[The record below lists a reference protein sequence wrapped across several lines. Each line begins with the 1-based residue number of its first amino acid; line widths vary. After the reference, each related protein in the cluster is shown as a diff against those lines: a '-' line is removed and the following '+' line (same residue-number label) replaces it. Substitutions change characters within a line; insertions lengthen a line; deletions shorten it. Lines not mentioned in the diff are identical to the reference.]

1 MNRNSETIRI
11 SDECLVIPE
20 VRDFNPDQI
29 FDCGQCFRWEKNSAG
44 LWQGIA
50 GGRRAAVEYDAAGAD
65 CSAYADCGTGVLRIE
80 DSLLRSGGCTREEAL
95 KYWRN
100 YFDLDRDYGAI
111 KKKLTEDDPVMEEAI
126 SYGRGIRILRQEP
139 WETLISF
146 IISQNNNIPRI
157 KKCIEA
163 LAETLG
169 EKGNLPSPEV
179 LAKADLED
187 LAGCRLGYRDKYLIE
202 AAGQYLMWG
211 MPGTAQE
218 LQRFSGV
225 GPKVAN
231 CIALFGLGLVDSF
244 PIDVWMRRVMNRLY
258 GFEESDTK
266 GMAAFAGE
274 KFAPYGGIAQQYLFY
289 FITHKGVDNG
299 GE

>member
-126 SYGRGIRILRQEP
+126 SYGISEQQHSPDKEMHRG
-139 WETLISF
+139 S
-146 IISQNNNIPRI
+146 
-157 KKCIEA
+157 
-163 LAETLG
+163 G
-169 EKGNLPSPEV
+169 GNFGRE
-179 LAKADLED
+179 
-187 LAGCRLGYRDKYLIE
+187 
-202 AAGQYLMWG
+202 GQSAV
-211 MPGTAQE
+211 T
-218 LQRFSGV
+218 
-225 GPKVAN
+225 
-231 CIALFGLGLVDSF
+231 
-244 PIDVWMRRVMNRLY
+244 
-258 GFEESDTK
+258 
-266 GMAAFAGE
+266 
-274 KFAPYGGIAQQYLFY
+274 
-289 FITHKGVDNG
+289 
-299 GE
+299 